1 MLDIC
6 ADNPHDGIVELI
18 QNAFNGCCVL
28 RVNAFPTNS
37 DEASRSVVLVHSSL
51 TQDFDPLLTIIRRS
65 AKSAPLLGIFCGDE
79 MNGTRIDESLA
90 AGMDDFLVCPLRPV
104 DLVPRVRRLIQPQ
117 TEAECSFRARELKAR
132 FHLDWIVGES
142 AAWTAVL
149 CKLPK
154 LAASDA
160 TILISGETGT
170 GKEVV
175 ARAIHQLSSRSKAP
189 FVPINCGAVPESLF
203 ENEFFGHMKGAFT
216 DASSSATG
224 LIKEA
229 DGGTLFLDEVDALS
243 LSSQVKLLRFLQNQE
258 YRILGSARSMHA
270 DVRIIAA
277 SNVNLQQQIA
287 AKLFRED
294 LYYRLNVLRLS
305 VPALRA
311 RLEDVPTLANHFMAL
326 YSGISGRYCS
336 RLTPSALQKLL
347 MYSWPGN
354 VRELEAVI
362 HRAVLTV
369 SSSVIHAAD
378 IDLPSLEIA
387 PPSDGNFNKARSLAV
402 LQFERAYLLR
412 LLAECSGNISQA
424 ARRSGKPR
432 RSLQRLLQK
441 HGLTKTSFSSELK
454 IVGRS

>member
-1 MLDIC
+1 
-6 ADNPHDGIVELI
+6 
-18 QNAFNGCCVL
+18 VL

-37 DEASRSVVLVHSSL
+37 DEVFRSVMLVHSSL
-51 TQDFDPLLTIIRRS
+51 AQDFDPLSAIIRRS
-65 AKSAPLLGIFCGDE
+65 AKTAPLLGIFCGDE
-79 MNGTRIDESLA
+79 MNSTRIDESLA
-90 AGMDDFLVCPLRPV
+90 AGMDDFLFCPLRPV
-104 DLVPRVRRLIQPQ
+104 DLVPRVRRLTQPQ
-117 TEAECSFRARELKAR
+117 SDVECSFRARELKAR
-132 FHLDWIVGES
+132 LHLDWIVGES
-142 AAWTAVL
+142 AAWMAVL
-149 CKLPK
+149 YKLPK

-311 RLEDVPTLANHFMAL
+311 RLDDVPILANHFMAL

-347 MYSWPGN
+347 IYSWPGN

-387 PPSDGNFNKARSLAV
+387 PPSDGNFNKARSQAV

-412 LLAECSGNISQA
+412 LLAECSGNVSQA

-441 HGLTKTSFSSELK
+441 HGLTKTSFSSERK